1 MIIQHNKVYLSDC
14 LDIIKSISNDA
25 IDLIAVDLPFFNV
38 VDEDW
43 DNQWDNEEE
52 YLSWIESLI
61 IEYDRILKDTGN
73 IFLFTG
79 RQYNRKIC
87 YILDKYF
94 IEKRIIIW

>member
-61 IEYDRILKDTGN
+61 IEYDRILKDS
-73 IFLFTG
+73 
-79 RQYNRKIC
+79 Y
-87 YILDKYF
+87 
-94 IEKRIIIW
+94 